1 MKYELTPEKIIY
13 NGVATVVFWEDGTKT
28 VVKRSNGTKD
38 DKYNAF
44 CAALAKKV
52 FGTNNKLKNCIKEA
66 ENAKRVKRVEINN
79 EPLKVGDRVRILD
92 GSNIPN
98 YVGSWASGMRD
109 FVGKTYQVKRIED
122 WADDGR
128 KAVKL
133 SDSTYTWDARGLK
146 KV

>member
-1 MKYELTPEKIIY
+1 MRKDKFTPAKIIY

-28 VVKRSNGTKD
+28 VVKRAKGTKD

-52 FGTNNKLKNCIKEA
+52 YGTNSRLKNCIKDA
-66 ENAKRVKRVEINN
+66 ENAKRAKRVEINT
-79 EPLKVGDRVRILD
+79 EPLQVGDRVRVLD

-98 YVGSWASGMRD
+98 YTGGWCMDDRVG
-109 FVGKTYQVKRIED
+109 E
-122 WADDGR
+122 
-128 KAVKL
+128 
-133 SDSTYTWDARGLK
+133 TYTVEHIDTSWGGDRIGVQLKGDCCTFDARGLE